1 VKIGG
6 AEGVKQGVKELLA
19 CQKSLNTSS
28 TMPPKK
34 DKKVV
39 AANEEPKDEAQTD
52 KKPAKGAKK

>member
-1 VKIGG
+1 VDPSTPT
-6 AEGVKQGVKELLA
+6 EGNKLQQAQQVG
-19 CQKSLNTSS
+19 SHHRSR

-39 AANEEPKDEAQTD
+39 AADEEPKEEAPTD